1 MPALLRRCAAAALC
15 AAALAYAAF
24 SFGGVLRIVAR
35 DRLAPRRPTA
45 YPRAKCRAMD
55 AARVAAAERRGRGAA
70 NGTAAVAA
78 LQSYY
83 VDAGVEAAWPV
94 VANATAANHAAYAA
108 VHGLPYARAAPAGA
122 RARCG
127 KLRAVGAALADAP
140 AGKWLVFADADL
152 SFACATATAPGA
164 GLDRALRLAARAGGH
179 ETGLLDL
186 VVADRFGLFAARRTR
201 WARRF
206 LARLAAFLDA
216 RPALCALSPMPENA
230 AFEAVATPRDR
241 CRVAFVSD
249 PAFAAARHLVGAAAK
264 RDADRAAA
272 FAHRAARDAACLR
285 KEAKR
290 RRRGTGG

>member
-1 MPALLRRCAAAALC
+1 M
-15 AAALAYAAF
+15 F
-24 SFGGVLRIVAR
+24 HSFRLILGRAIVPWSF
-35 DRLAPRRPTA
+35 L
-45 YPRAKCRAMD
+45 D
-55 AARVAAAERRGRGAA
+55 AWMFFLER
-70 NGTAAVAA
+70 
-78 LQSYY
+78 
-83 VDAGVEAAWPV
+83 
-94 VANATAANHAAYAA
+94 
-108 VHGLPYARAAPAGA
+108 ARAEHHPIPAQAPAGT
-122 RARCG
+122 
-127 KLRAVGAALADAP
+127 
-140 AGKWLVFADADL
+140 WLVFADADL
-152 SFACATATAPGA
+152 SFACATATPPGA

>member
-83 VDAGVEAAWPV
+83 VDAGVETAWPA

-108 VHGLPYARAAPAGA
+108 AHGLPYARAAPAGA

-140 AGKWLVFADADL
+140 
-152 SFACATATAPGA
+152 PG
-164 GLDRALRLAARAGGH
+164 
-179 ETGLLDL
+179 
-186 VVADRFGLFAARRTR
+186 
-201 WARRF
+201 
-206 LARLAAFLDA
+206 
-216 RPALCALSPMPENA
+216 
-230 AFEAVATPRDR
+230 
-241 CRVAFVSD
+241 
-249 PAFAAARHLVGAAAK
+249 
-264 RDADRAAA
+264 
-272 FAHRAARDAACLR
+272 
-285 KEAKR
+285 
-290 RRRGTGG
+290 